1 MWPMHLQSLKLL
13 SLKVKEE
20 MHLQENMLFDL
31 FIPPSPHHT
40 FTIRQCMFSMK
51 KGADGSVLQELC
63 HFVVLNVLCMQYC
76 W

>member
-1 MWPMHLQSLKLL
+1 MHLQSLKLL

-20 MHLQENMLFDL
+20 MHLHENMLFDL
-31 FIPPSPHHT
+31 DIFMPPSPHHT

-63 HFVVLNVLCMQYC
+63 HFVVLNVLCMQYG
-76 W
+76 